1 MELRPWASK
10 TTSSMRTLKA
20 EVLSPQPTVV
30 AASAPTRMLG
40 AAYFPAFDWLR
51 AALAITVML
60 AHDRVFAWANSG
72 PFAVQVFFALSGWL
86 IGGILLK
93 TPASGLPHFYFNRA
107 LRIWVPYYV
116 ALMLLVAASLL
127 KDHVNGKWAEFVTYK
142 LFMVWNVFGTSQLAQ
157 FSMQMPLQGTGNHF
171 WSVNAEE
178 QFYLVS
184 PLLIVLAPRWGR
196 SPLVWLAL
204 SALALASQTIYGAI
218 LLGVLAATA
227 VERYGAFH
235 VSSHAKKS
243 LALIGATCAVGL
255 YLGGNFQVFSSMLG
269 LAAVLLLAVPG
280 KASPLGKIAGGM
292 SYPLYLNHW
301 IGVFVG
307 NALLSPFGLR
317 DSGVRQIFAS
327 LFSIGFAV
335 VLYLLIDRQVQ
346 ARRNSW
352 YSDRRGRD
360 VRLMAYAMVCAGV
373 AFGTLV
379 LASKT

>member
-1 MELRPWASK
+1 
-10 TTSSMRTLKA
+10 
-20 EVLSPQPTVV
+20 
-30 AASAPTRMLG
+30 
-40 AAYFPAFDWLR
+40 
-51 AALAITVML
+51 
-60 AHDRVFAWANSG
+60 
-72 PFAVQVFFALSGWL
+72 
-86 IGGILLK
+86 
-93 TPASGLPHFYFNRA
+93 
-107 LRIWVPYYV
+107 
-116 ALMLLVAASLL
+116 
-127 KDHVNGKWAEFVTYK
+127 
-142 LFMVWNVFGTSQLAQ
+142 
-157 FSMQMPLQGTGNHF
+157 
-171 WSVNAEE
+171 
-178 QFYLVS
+178 VS